1 MKHLLLIVGLIMA
14 LGCETTPL
22 EVSIPQQQQKT
33 VVFSQVIP
41 DRVMVVALTKS
52 FEALALQEEEGD
64 SISTGFLSN
73 LLEDNAEVT
82 ISYDGHSDTLQQIE
96 KGLYASISTPQNS
109 GVLYSLKIRNDRG
122 ELVSAEGYMLPKVD
136 FKTIKPKVNV
146 SDDDTTIII
155 DYSFEDKP
163 EERNWYMI
171 NFYKRGRNLEGLDVN
186 TIFSNGQNN
195 LVHTEIISDATFGG
209 VYFGKNEF
217 DGLQISPNDTIAVSL
232 SNIDEEYFKF
242 LDLRKRGGNLFSEIT
257 REPISYPT
265 NVTNGYGFFNT
276 HSPDI
281 EFFDLNKY

>member
-1 MKHLLLIVGLIMA
+1 MV
-14 LGCETTPL
+14 
-22 EVSIPQQQQKT
+22 
-33 VVFSQVIP
+33 QV
-41 DRVMVVALTKS
+41 
-52 FEALALQEEEGD
+52 
-64 SISTGFLSN
+64 
-73 LLEDNAEVT
+73 
-82 ISYDGHSDTLQQIE
+82 
-96 KGLYASISTPQNS
+96 
-109 GVLYSLKIRNDRG
+109 
-122 ELVSAEGYMLPKVD
+122 YMLPKVD

-171 NFYKRGRNLEGLDVN
+171 NFYKRGRNSEGLDVN

-209 VYFGKNEF
+209 VYVGKNEF

-242 LDLRKRGGNLFSEIT
+242 LDLRKRGGNLFSEIK